1 MAGRAA
7 RRARSVVSFLKSI
20 RGVFERGRGP
30 AKLAEWLGLPQPE
43 LDDWA
48 AGRPPEPRG
57 REFYYNHF
65 TIAKRHG
72 GERQIAAPSDAL
84 KALQRRVLHR
94 LLNPLPMTPVATGF
108 IPGRSI
114 VDNAAPHVGQDVV
127 INIDLAD
134 FFPSISAEGVRKSLL
149 GIGWSSASSEIL
161 TQICTD
167 EGRLP
172 QGAPTSPALSNLVA
186 RRMDARLSR
195 LAARCGG
202 QYTRYADDMT
212 FSFPTFGKAPG
223 APGGKTARRRVLSLI
238 REIIEEEGFKIQMK
252 KRVRI
257 QRAHQRQTA
266 TGLVVNQRVN
276 LPREFRR
283 RIRAAEHRE
292 RLGKLG
298 AEEKARLRG
307 WQSWRAMVSR
317 QQAISP
323 HSETH

>member
-1 MAGRAA
+1 MG
-7 RRARSVVSFLKSI
+7 FLKSI
-20 RGVFERGRGP
+20 ARIFDRGRGP
-30 AKLAEWLGLPQPE
+30 AKLAQWLDLPQEE
-43 LDDWA
+43 LEDWA
-48 AGRPPEPRG
+48 QGRPPEPRG

-65 TIAKRHG
+65 TIAKRQG

-94 LLNPLPMTPVATGF
+94 LLNPLPTPREATGF
-108 IPGRSI
+108 IPGRSV
-114 VDNAAPHVGQDVV
+114 VDNAAPHVGQDAV

-134 FFPSISAEGVRKSLL
+134 FFPSIPAKRVTESLL
-149 GIGWSSASSEIL
+149 GLGWSADSAAIL
-161 TQICTD
+161 TYICTH

-172 QGAPTSPALSNLVA
+172 QGAPTSPALSNLVS
-186 RRMDARLSR
+186 RRMDARLST

-202 QYTRYADDMT
+202 RYTRYADDLT
-212 FSFPTFGKAPG
+212 FSFPAFGKAPG
-223 APGGKTARRRVLSLI
+223 TPAPGTGKTTRRRVLSLV
-238 REIIEEEGFKIQMK
+238 REIIEEEGFEIQMK

-266 TGLVVNQRVN
+266 TGLVVNSHVN

-307 WQSWRAMVSR
+307 WQSWRMMVSR
-317 QQAISP
+317 KGASSTP
-323 HSETH
+323 P